1 MDTDMIIEMLKNNRA
16 LWVTATVTGIFAIII
31 SILDAIWLFIQKRKQ
46 LEYDK
51 QLEKYKH
58 IAEKKNYVSKV
69 RFDAEFTIYRELSQA
84 FSEAIEGVHGIIPNG
99 EAYYPND
106 EDERTEYE
114 EQLFSIFAKAS
125 YKAQKSLF
133 SNAPFI
139 SKDIYDKFSEIMD
152 LIRTQSEVYNEA
164 HFDTTLSN
172 AEGEITEEDTDRTAL
187 IDVKFDNLINEIR
200 DYLSK
205 LEILEEK

>member
-1 MDTDMIIEMLKNNRA
+1 MDTDLIIEMLKNNRA

-31 SILDAIWLFIQKRKQ
+31 SVLDAIWLFVQKRKQ
-46 LEYDK
+46 HEYDK

-69 RFDAEFTIYRELSQA
+69 RFDAEFSIYRELSQA
-84 FSEAIEGVHGIIPNG
+84 FSEAIEGVHGIIPDG
-99 EAYYPND
+99 AAYYPND
-106 EDERTEYE
+106 DKERTEYE
-114 EQLFSIFAKAS
+114 KQLFINFIKAS
-125 YKAQKSLF
+125 YSAQKSL
-133 SNAPFI
+133 SANAPFI
-139 SKDIYDKFSEIMD
+139 SKEIYDKFNEIMD

-164 HFDTTLSN
+164 HFNTTLSN
-172 AEGEITEEDTDRTAL
+172 AEGEITEEDTNRTTQIDRL
-187 IDVKFDNLINEIR
+187 FDNLMNEIR